1 MASDA
6 KPACI
11 GAIGLGYWGPNL
23 VRSFAAAEGA
33 SLTALCDLNE
43 DALGAQLARYPEAR
57 GTRDLGEIIGAPDID
72 VMVISTRPSENYC
85 LCKAALEAGQHVF
98 DGVFRYDLLW
108 RALGLNVLYL
118 AFGIVVFMAFFS
130 IGA

>member
-1 MASDA
+1 
-6 KPACI
+6 
-11 GAIGLGYWGPNL
+11 

-72 VMVISTRPSENYC
+72 VVVISTRPSENYR
-85 LCKAALEAGQHVF
+85 LCKVALKAGQP
-98 DGVFRYDLLW
+98 G
-108 RALGLNVLYL
+108 
-118 AFGIVVFMAFFS
+118 
-130 IGA
+130 